1 MSTLRFVAHVYEGPY
16 NAHKLGDG
24 PEEFLGS
31 VLTKD
36 KSTLHA
42 YQKLR
47 DEMKSK
53 KGDKA
58 A

>member
-1 MSTLRFVAHVYEGPY
+1 MSTLRFVAHAYEGPY

-47 DEMKSK
+47 DEMKRK